1 MMVESNSLFSAFRVE
16 DVLLILIA
24 SVTRSHHETKWM
36 FHDLSK
42 SPFVSS
48 KEILS
53 YISVRSHEVQLSSVI
68 PLWNNNVKKIK
79 SIVLFPGKLIH

>member
-24 SVTRSHHETKWM
+24 SVARSHHETKWM

-42 SPFVSS
+42 SPFVS
-48 KEILS
+48 
-53 YISVRSHEVQLSSVI
+53 
-68 PLWNNNVKKIK
+68 
-79 SIVLFPGKLIH
+79 